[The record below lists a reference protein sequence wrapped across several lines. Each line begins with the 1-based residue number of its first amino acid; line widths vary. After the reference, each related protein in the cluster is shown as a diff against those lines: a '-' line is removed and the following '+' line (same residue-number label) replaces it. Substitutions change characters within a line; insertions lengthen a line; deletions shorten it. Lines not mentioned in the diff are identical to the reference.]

1 MMKGVL
7 SYTVTAVDM
16 AQNTR
21 WNRRS
26 FAAAHAMTELVSRG
40 SFTSATTTS
49 MAIADFWF
57 DQVGDIEANWRMA
70 SMTTLGQYT
79 PASHLGAA
87 L

>member
-26 FAAAHAMTELVSRG
+26 FAAAHAMTELVSSV

-57 DQVGDIEANWRMA
+57 LIELE
-70 SMTTLGQYT
+70 TLRRT
-79 PASHLGAA
+79 GAW
-87 L
+87 LR